1 MDRLLFVTPAFPPF
15 PGGGER
21 YVYALAQQLAGQ
33 GMTVTAVA
41 STATRENHLWQGQAT
56 APSPDL
62 PPNLKLI
69 HVPLT
74 PFPGGWT
81 GLLAWRK
88 LMVLISMLPGDQSP
102 LLQRMARRI
111 PPLPDM
117 AARLEA
123 LPGPFDLV
131 HAFNI
136 SWEYP
141 LLVAWQ
147 YARQRGLPFMTTP
160 FMHFGTGH
168 DRVARNSTM
177 DHQRRLL
184 YDADRVLVL
193 TGVERDG
200 LLAVGCR
207 PERVVVVGGGVAEPP
222 PFEDTAVPPLPTPYL
237 LFIGRASQ
245 EKGAIHAAQAVL
257 QLRQRGTA
265 VTLALIGQAA
275 PEFDRFYR
283 RLTAEQQQWI
293 RPLGILP
300 ETAKHALLQ
309 RSELLLLPSR
319 TDSFGIVL
327 LEAWQHGKPVIG
339 ANAGGIPGVIDDG
352 ENGLL
357 VPYGDVAALAAAVH
371 RLLAD
376 PVLSRQLGVHGRQ
389 KIIRQYAWPQVAG
402 RTLAQYRAALGIDG
416 DDRVTR

>member
-1 MDRLLFVTPAFPPF
+1 MGRFLFITPAFPPF

-21 YVYALAQQLAGQ
+21 YVHALAQQLAGQ
-33 GMTVTAVA
+33 GATVTAVT
-41 STATRENHLWQGQAT
+41 STATREAHLWRGQTAT
-56 APSPDL
+56 PSL
-62 PPNLKLI
+62 ELLPNLNLVHLPLI
-69 HVPLT
+69 
-74 PFPGGWT
+74 PFPGGRT

-88 LMVLISMLPGDQSP
+88 LMVLLSMMPGDQSP

-111 PPLPDM
+111 PPLPGLE
-117 AARLEA
+117 ARLDA

-141 LLVAWQ
+141 LLAGRR
-147 YARQRGLPFMTTP
+147 YARQRGLPFVATP
-160 FMHFGTGH
+160 FMHFGAGN

-177 DHQRRLL
+177 DHQRKML

-193 TGVERDG
+193 TGIEREG
-200 LLAVGCR
+200 LLALGCR
-207 PERVVVVGGGVAEPP
+207 PERVVVVGGGVAELP
-222 PFEDTAVPPLPTPYL
+222 PFADTVAPPLPTPYL

-257 QLRQRGTA
+257 QLRAEGTA
-265 VTLALIGQAA
+265 VTLALIGQTA

-283 RLTAEQQQWI
+283 RLNQDQQAWI

-300 ETAKHALLQ
+300 ETSKHALLHQ
-309 RSELLLLPSR
+309 SELLLLPSR

-327 LEAWQHGKPVIG
+327 LEAWHHGKPVIG
-339 ANAGGIPGVIDDG
+339 ANAGGIPGVIDVE

-357 VPYGDVAALAAAVH
+357 VPYGDVAALAAAVR

-376 PVLSRQLGVHGRQ
+376 PALGRRLGALGRQ
-389 KIIRQYAWPQVAG
+389 KVIRQYTWPQVA
-402 RTLAQYRAALGIDG
+402 REVLAQYRQLW
-416 DDRVTR
+416 